1 MPSDLA
7 GQLTHTIPEINE
19 TVDSTA
25 PNPVTL
31 GNLNDLNE
39 VGNGGVNV
47 YLTSKEGIEAL
58 PTWFGG
64 VTPNSASH
72 ETVGATSCAIIT
84 VDKGNGLLDAFFF
97 HFYAYNRGDWVLNL
111 QALEF
116 GDHVGDWE
124 HNMVRFQDGVPQ
136 AVWYSQH
143 CKYPSFCLVERKLSA
158 YCSFSQ
164 RRSVH
169 LCRSREARGPA
180 GLVFSKRHARQ
191 LRHIRRARPHDPQP
205 QPSRRSARRPL

>member
-58 PTWFGG
+58 PAWFGG

-97 HFYAYNRGDWVLNL
+97 YFYAYNRGDWVLNL

-143 CKYPSFCLVERKLSA
+143 CKYPFFCLVERKLSA
-158 YCSFSQ
+158 YYSFSQ

-169 LCRSREARGPA
+169 LCRSREARRPA
-180 GLVFSKRHARQ
+180 GLVFGKRHARQ
-191 LRHIRRARPHDPQP
+191 LRHIRRARPHHPRP

>member
-7 GQLTHTIPEINE
+7 GQLTHTIPEVNGS
-19 TVDSTA
+19 VDSTA

-31 GNLNDLNE
+31 ENLNDLND
-39 VGNGGVNV
+39 VGNGGVDV
-47 YLTSKEGIEAL
+47 YLTSKEGIEAV
-58 PTWFGG
+58 PAWFDG

-84 VDKGNGLLDAFFF
+84 VDKGSGLLDAFFF
-97 HFYAYNRGDWVLNL
+97 YFYAYNRGDWVLNL

-143 CKYPSFCLVERKLSA
+143 GNIPSFVR
-158 YCSFSQ
+158 Q
-164 RRSVH
+164 R
-169 LCRSREARGPA
+169 EN
-180 GLVFSKRHARQ
+180 
-191 LRHIRRARPHDPQP
+191 
-205 QPSRRSARRPL
+205 